1 MNASR
6 PSVDLA
12 IITARGGSKG
22 LPGKNV
28 MPLGGLPLIAWT
40 IAAARESEVFSRI
53 IVSTD
58 DEEIAV
64 AAREAG
70 AEVPFVRPAQL
81 ASDTASSADVVAH
94 VLQACPEAQAFALL
108 QPTSPFRTAA
118 HLRAAAA
125 RFAEAGVRAVVGV
138 VGAKPPSWTF
148 AIDADGAMAP
158 AIDSPSA
165 TRRQGAHVLVQPN
178 GSMYF
183 VTRGVFE
190 ESGTLMPPGSIP
202 FMMNALAS
210 IDIDGPEDM
219 WLAKALVAAG
229 YPQVA
234 P

>member
-6 PSVDLA
+6 PPVDLA

-28 MPLGGLPLIAWT
+28 MPLGGRPLIAWT
-40 IAAARESEVFSRI
+40 IAAARESEVFSRM

-58 DEEIAV
+58 DEEIAA

-70 AEVPFVRPAQL
+70 AEVPFVRPAHL
-81 ASDTASSADVVAH
+81 ASDTASSGDVVAH
-94 VLQACPEAQAFALL
+94 VLEACPEAQTFALL
-108 QPTSPFRTAA
+108 QPTSPFRTAD

-138 VGAKPPSWTF
+138 AGAKPPSWTF
-148 AIDADGAMAP
+148 AIDADGAMVP
-158 AIDSPSA
+158 AIDGPAA
-165 TRRQGAHVLVQPN
+165 TRRQDAGALVQPN

-183 VTRGVFE
+183 VTTAAFNE
-190 ESGTLMPPGSIP
+190 TGTLMPPGTIP
-202 FMMNALAS
+202 FVMDALAS

-229 YPQVA
+229 YPEVA

>member
-1 MNASR
+1 M
-6 PSVDLA
+6 DLA
-12 IITARGGSKG
+12 IVTARGGSKG

-28 MPLGGLPLIAWT
+28 MPLGGRPLIAWT
-40 IAAARESEVFSRI
+40 ISAARESEVFSRI

-58 DEEIAV
+58 DQEIAS

-70 AEVPFVRPAQL
+70 AEVPFVRPAHL
-81 ASDTASSADVVAH
+81 ASDTANSSDVVAH
-94 VLQACPEAQAFALL
+94 VLQACPDARTFALL

-125 RFAEAGVRAVVGV
+125 RFAQADVPAVVGV

-148 AIDADGAMAP
+148 AVDNRGMMAP
-158 AIDSPSA
+158 AIQADPV
-165 TRRQGAHVLVQPN
+165 TRRQDAGTLVQPN

-183 VTRGVFE
+183 VTRAAFE
-190 ESGTLMPPGSIP
+190 ETGTLMPLGAAP
-202 FMMNALAS
+202 FMMDALAS

-229 YPQVA
+229 YPEVA